1 MIALGLLTGLL
12 TALLASFAYLTSRA
26 YTLKHRSAYQLMA
39 ISHVWQGLFSLP
51 LVWYLWP
58 SGLSFTSPHQ
68 FTPPHWIA
76 WVIATSLW
84 YLLGQ
89 TTLFLVL
96 RRVEASRISP
106 ILGIK
111 VAILAL
117 CTVVLFSDTLSAW
130 QWAGVALSVL
140 AAWTLNQTGGRLPW
154 AVLAL
159 LAVTLIG
166 YCASDL
172 SIRVMIQSLIDATPE
187 GQHPV
192 KLAVFGAAASYVFS
206 GVLALLVLPW
216 LGSRDP
222 KAWTEALPYAAC
234 WLGSMLALFAC
245 FALVGIVLGNILQ
258 STRGLMS
265 IALGALLAARGHHHL
280 EAHVPRAI
288 LIRRTLAATAM
299 TAAVALYVLGQ

>member
-1 MIALGLLTGLL
+1 MIALGVLTGLL
-12 TALLASFAYLTSRA
+12 TALLASLAYLTSRA
-26 YTLKHRSAYQLMA
+26 YTLKHGSAYRLMA
-39 ISHVWQGLFSLP
+39 ISHAWQGLACLP
-51 LVWYLWP
+51 LAWWLWP
-58 SGLSFTSPHQ
+58 DGLTLTGPVR
-68 FTPPHWIA
+68 FTPSP
-76 WVIATSLW
+76 WVGWVVATSLF

-96 RRVEASRISP
+96 RRVHASRISP

-117 CTVVLFSDTLSAW
+117 CTVGLLGDTLTPL
-130 QWAGVALSVL
+130 QWTGVVLSVA

-154 AVLAL
+154 TVLGL
-159 LAVTLIG
+159 LTITLVG
-166 YCASDL
+166 YCGSDL
-172 SIRVMIQSLIDATPE
+172 SIRVMIDTLVNATPD

-222 KAWTEALPYAAC
+222 KAWTAALPYAAC

-265 IALGALLAARGHHHL
+265 IGLGALLAARGHHHL
-280 EAHVPRAI
+280 EAHVPRGI
-288 LIRRTLAATAM
+288 LVRRTLAATAM